1 MNQFQSLSFFY
12 IVFLFWWNTLSLR
25 RRRRAMFWFLFKT
38 GFVFIVPEN
47 VAVLHSPKVW
57 FKAQPAPAWS
67 WYCQKLPTGNFS
79 GAACWIWQFVK
90 TFSLAEKWIE
100 NKFSIWSLL
109 FLPIKDWAKLPSATE
124 QNSFQTFKNALSRI
138 KSFALCGVR
147 QGRCPLETHHPLE
160 KVDENFNLFFI
171 WQKIREKLF
180 VFWEKPCLQT

>member
-1 MNQFQSLSFFY
+1 MLPHGSAPKAEPLVIYPQHHTKRKTIEMNQFQSLSFFY

-38 GFVFIVPEN
+38 GFVFSVPEN

-109 FLPIKDWAKLPSATE
+109 FAHKGLGKIAYGNRAKLLLI
-124 QNSFQTFKNALSRI
+124 FQKCAWR
-138 KSFALCGVR
+138 
-147 QGRCPLETHHPLE
+147 
-160 KVDENFNLFFI
+160 
-171 WQKIREKLF
+171 
-180 VFWEKPCLQT
+180 